1 MKKITT
7 LLLILVFFLLIF
19 QPLVASNRQ
28 SFYQVSKPYIE
39 QYGKPEIY
47 RRRFEKQDGK
57 IVWDVR
63 AYIWPKQNYYVVFA
77 KNKQEF
83 KGWVVYNE
91 GPLRR
96 IA

>member
-19 QPLVASNRQ
+19 QPLVASDRQ

-47 RRRFEKQDGK
+47 RRQLEKQDGK

-63 AYIWPKQNYYVVFA
+63 IYIWTEQNYYVVFA

-83 KGWVVYNE
+83 KGWAVLQE

-96 IA
+96 TA